1 MTAGPFTTPTG
12 PVGPWD
18 QLSKNERTWIE
29 FIRIISGGCDPKVTP
44 ERVRRLTE
52 LLDAG

>member
-1 MTAGPFTTPTG
+1 MKDGPFTIPTG

-18 QLSKNERTWIE
+18 QLSKNEQTWIE
-29 FIRIISGGCDPKVTP
+29 FIRIISGGGDPKITP
-44 ERVRRLTE
+44 ERARRLRE